1 MDQNSE
7 KFIIFTKNELQITYK
22 KKGKILNIIQIIEIN
37 KLLKTEKIIPF
48 IQIEFSSIIISS
60 QVWKLKQKWFFDS

>member
-22 KKGKILNIIQIIEIN
+22 KKGKILNIIQII
-37 KLLKTEKIIPF
+37 
-48 IQIEFSSIIISS
+48 
-60 QVWKLKQKWFFDS
+60 